1 MWWAL
6 TTMTMWVSGGI
17 ASARSKDT
25 SGLLFSLIGS
35 IALGIF
41 YMVVHGI

>member
-6 TTMTMWVSGGI
+6 TTMTMWVFGGI
-17 ASARSKDT
+17 AKDT

-41 YMVVHGI
+41 WMIVHGM